1 MSSDRLSAPVK
12 VEAPPPPPV
21 PSIFTMG
28 LSSATTAMFESG
40 GVGAKSSVL
49 PSDSYAKLV
58 ASGAVNP
65 DPTQVAALK
74 HFDDIFTRIVT
85 MDEPDSTE
93 GSGAGRGGFFGSLF
107 QGGIKLPKLEHDY
120 YSQRWNLKWESLA
133 SSRKPAGVVAEVEGD
148 PHEQGLY
155 MHGNVGCG
163 KTMLMDMAYHTM
175 PHFHAFM
182 LDVHGRV
189 HARRKEH
196 GDEADPLPPIAQDI
210 LNESWV
216 LCFDEFQV
224 TDIADAMVMARLFS
238 EFFRLGGVV
247 IATSNRAPQN

>member
-12 VEAPPPPPV
+12 VEAPPPPSV

-40 GVGAKSSVL
+40 GVEAKSSVL

-107 QGGIKLPKLEHDY
+107 QGGIKLPKLEY
-120 YSQRWNLKWESLA
+120 V
-133 SSRKPAGVVAEVEGD
+133 P
-148 PHEQGLY
+148 
-155 MHGNVGCG
+155 
-163 KTMLMDMAYHTM
+163 
-175 PHFHAFM
+175 F
-182 LDVHGRV
+182 
-189 HARRKEH
+189 
-196 GDEADPLPPIAQDI
+196 
-210 LNESWV
+210 
-216 LCFDEFQV
+216 
-224 TDIADAMVMARLFS
+224 
-238 EFFRLGGVV
+238 
-247 IATSNRAPQN
+247 